1 MFCKKIL
8 YLWRNERIVIGI
20 FYNWGEGFMA
30 YFQARTDLA
39 LEAREYIEDANGELR
54 GIVVEEYE
62 SEENGIYVTKVQ
74 ITTKNGARM
83 LGKPMGTYIT
93 LEIPGLCD
101 AGENNDVCEK
111 HKEIAQEISEHL
123 KGLLP
128 KDKIP
133 YSVLVVG
140 LGNRDVTADALG
152 PAVVEHLSISRHMVQ
167 EYGKMGIQKE
177 CAAISSSIV
186 PGVMAKTGMETAEI
200 VKGIVGETKPDAV
213 IVVDALAARSTKR
226 LNRTIQISNTGI
238 HPGSG
243 VGNHRNAID
252 SEVLGIPV
260 IAMGVPT
267 VVDAATI
274 VADALEKMH
283 KELQETAFLQAR
295 DSMVLS
301 ELHNMYVTAKDI
313 DATIKRISFTLAE
326 ALNLTFESVK

>member
-1 MFCKKIL
+1 
-8 YLWRNERIVIGI
+8 
-20 FYNWGEGFMA
+20 MA

-39 LEAREYIEDANGELR
+39 LEAREYIEDANGDLR
-54 GIVVEEYE
+54 GVIVEEYE
-62 SEENGIYVTKVQ
+62 KEEKGIYVTKVQ
-74 ITTKNGARM
+74 ITTKNGAKM
-83 LGKPMGTYIT
+83 LGKPMGTYVT

-101 AGENNDVCEK
+101 MGENSDVCEN
-111 HKEIAQEISEHL
+111 HQEIAQEISGQL
-123 KGLLP
+123 KELLP
-128 KDKIP
+128 KEKSP
-133 YSVLVVG
+133 YSVLIVG

-152 PAVVEHLSISRHMVQ
+152 PAVVDHLSISRHMIQ
-167 EYGKMGIQKE
+167 EYGKLGIQKE
-177 CAAISSSIV
+177 CMAITSSIV

-200 VKGIVGETKPDAV
+200 VKGIVKETKPDAV
-213 IVVDALAARSTKR
+213 VVVDALAARSTKR

-252 SEVLGIPV
+252 YEVLGVPV
-260 IAMGVPT
+260 IAIGVPT

-283 KELQETAFLQAR
+283 RELRETIFLQAR

-313 DATIKRISFTLAE
+313 DATIKRLSFTLAE
-326 ALNLTFESVK
+326 ALNMTFEEITER